1 MLDIHTHIQ
10 HETDRKFKIK
20 FRINFKLID
29 RVITICKVRHYMISR
44 AELFKFCNL
53 HFIC

>member
-1 MLDIHTHIQ
+1 MLNIHAHTATA
-10 HETDRKFKIK
+10 TDGKLEIK